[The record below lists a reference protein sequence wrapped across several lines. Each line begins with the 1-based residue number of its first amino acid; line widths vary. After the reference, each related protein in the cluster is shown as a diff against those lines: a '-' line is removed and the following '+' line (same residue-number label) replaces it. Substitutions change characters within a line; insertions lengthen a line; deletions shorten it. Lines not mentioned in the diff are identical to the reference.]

1 MSNDITHYLEA
12 IAVEGLIEGMVS
24 SAHRIETL
32 LKYCPTDQGM
42 YGPRRSP
49 GERIVGLDDPER
61 IERLA
66 RMVDF
71 PGMLEN
77 NGCMGGSL
85 ALILE
90 RAQRGIDAGL
100 DELTDEQRRCYM
112 HASSYILLKSDG
124 GDVCHAITLRQ
135 GMLRLEDS
143 LTPDELLKVWW
154 GKYPHGSW
162 PRPGMLQ
169 SLTEVRAYACCMP
182 YSDISYRRE
191 LTWRVWDELASLLRA
206 GCIDTDDI
214 VATRATT
221 ESLDHRD
228 RANECLSY
236 HRLVHEEGW
245 DPDRAEAAVYF
256 AMSLHQVIGE
266 NGFDLADDLLRWGDI
281 AEELW
286 DKHRDVC
293 RCITAQADDLGANF
307 CECYVRGT
315 EEERALASIA
325 RGVLAALNK
334 RDTDGAYEALRRFA
348 GRYRGPKDKER
359 LTFERLIIETR
370 KAIANVELPENDW
383 NWWVPLGHE
392 SPGSF
397 SSTTG
402 FQTGDFLGYLR
413 FDPYCGVNNP
423 LRCAKPIER
432 YVEIGSARQDAERA
446 RDALWNARFTDGGD
460 GGEANG

>member
-1 MSNDITHYLEA
+1 MPAGVIAVSNDITHYLEA

-266 NGFDLADDLLRWGDI
+266 TGSTWQMTCCVGVTLPRSYGISTGMYAD
-281 AEELW
+281 
-286 DKHRDVC
+286 
-293 RCITAQADDLGANF
+293 
-307 CECYVRGT
+307 
-315 EEERALASIA
+315 AS
-325 RGVLAALNK
+325 
-334 RDTDGAYEALRRFA
+334 LRRQMTS
-348 GRYRGPKDKER
+348 GR
-359 LTFERLIIETR
+359 T
-370 KAIANVELPENDW
+370 
-383 NWWVPLGHE
+383 
-392 SPGSF
+392 
-397 SSTTG
+397 
-402 FQTGDFLGYLR
+402 
-413 FDPYCGVNNP
+413 
-423 LRCAKPIER
+423 
-432 YVEIGSARQDAERA
+432 SASVMYGGLKR
-446 RDALWNARFTDGGD
+446 NARWPLLPG
-460 GGEANG
+460 ASWLL